1 MTYGNFTKKESSKK
15 ARALKYGYR
24 SGLEEDVAVHLK
36 ETIGYEIPF
45 ETLTINFEQPAK
57 MRRYTPDFLLPNGII
72 IETKGRLT
80 VDARKKHLWIQD
92 QLPEL
97 DLRFVFSNPKVKTY
111 KGSKTSYGD
120 WCQQYGFK
128 FAKKLIPK
136 VWIEEEPVRDS
147 DSDILKIDGVEEK

>member
-1 MTYGNFTKKESSKK
+1 
-15 ARALKYGYR
+15 
-24 SGLEEDVAVHLK
+24 
-36 ETIGYEIPF
+36 
-45 ETLTINFEQPAK
+45 

-97 DLRFVFSNPKVKTY
+97 DLRFVFSNPKVKIY